1 MELKVFRKIY
11 TDESTIGELH
21 INGEFFCY
29 TLEDKDRGLLK
40 TQPLTEIAQ
49 KKLFGKTAIPLGK
62 YDLALTYSNRF
73 QKYMP
78 QVLNVPA
85 FEGVRIHSGNKAEN
99 TEGCLLVGFEKGEN
113 FIGKSKDAFNYLYN
127 RLRSYEKKEKIT
139 IEYLGNV

>member
-1 MELKVFRKIY
+1 MELKVFRKVF
-11 TDESTIGELH
+11 TDESTIGELF

-29 TLEDKDRGLLK
+29 TLEDKDRGLIK

-62 YDLALTYSNRF
+62 YDLAMTYSNRF

-85 FEGVRIHSGNKAEN
+85 FDGVRIHTGNKAVD
-99 TEGCLLVGFEKGEN
+99 TEGCLLCGFGKGEN
-113 FIGKSKDAFNYLYN
+113 LITDSKSAFSALMKKIVAI
-127 RLRSYEKKEKIT
+127 EKKEKIT
-139 IEYLGNV
+139 IEYVGVY